1 MATTRQVVLTL
12 AFRDA
17 TNRNFKFNGVEQSVL
32 SSVKDK
38 IKAINADMPPYF
50 AHTFVSDIGAEC
62 IMISAAEIIT
72 TEEEVIYNAS

>member
-17 TNRNFKFNGVEQSVL
+17 TDRNFKFNGVEQSVL

-38 IKAINADMPPYF
+38 VLAINANMPAYF
-50 AHTFVSDIGAEC
+50 AQTFVSDNGAEC
-62 IMISAAEIIT
+62 IMISAAQIII